1 MFTQDYYDNL
11 LKAQDHLK
19 FLKQQK
25 ASLEMA
31 IRETNNDI
39 TDLQNTIIRHFK
51 DNGLVSDVIKQ
62 GDIELKFKLTKPRG
76 KMVIDDP
83 EALPSE
89 YVSYEPKVDKK
100 GLGEFLKGKSL
111 MEYGVSYEYGEPSV
125 TWRAVK

>member
-39 TDLQNTIIRHFK
+39 AGLQNTIIKHFK

-62 GDIELKFKLTKPRG
+62 GDIELEFKLTKPRG
-76 KMVIDDP
+76 VMVIDDP

-100 GLGEFLKGKSL
+100 GLGEFLKGKNI
-111 MEYGVSYEYGEPSV
+111 MEYGVSYEHGEPSV